1 MSPGMVSTAFLTVLG
16 LALGLIVGGWMVVG
30 LLGMLLNRELSLGE
44 FLLWTLAFVGLLT
57 TSLAAAGSPLFP
69 LLLLLTLG
77 LGLGVPLSSWLADR
91 LGAAGLRLQDLE
103 RYLRATQERPDI
115 PYNYR
120 KLGDLYYE
128 SGDWG
133 LAVEWYEKAQ
143 KVHPDPHVTYMLG
156 KARERQ
162 RLGKGQPVLC
172 RCGKLNPRGAY
183 QCLYCGASLPGA
195 HELLAA
201 LGAGQGRIILLLLAA
216 ALLSGGIALSLLQI
230 GVAVLNGTLLVL
242 GVAAAVLHFYVSQAV
257 GVKVREPSAQEPR
270 SQAEKSQ
277 RRGRRRHGL
286 R

>member
-1 MSPGMVSTAFLTVLG
+1 MSPGMVSAAFLTVLG
-16 LALGLIVGGWMVVG
+16 LALGLMVGGWMVVG
-30 LLGMLLNRELSLGE
+30 LLGMLLNRELSFGE

-57 TSLAAAGSPLFP
+57 TSLAAVGSPLFP
-69 LLLLLTLG
+69 LLIVLTLG

-91 LGAAGLRLQDLE
+91 LGTAGLRLQDLE

-133 LAVEWYEKAQ
+133 LAVEWYEKSQ
-143 KVHPDPHVTYMLG
+143 KVHADPHVTYMLG

-172 RCGKLNPRGAY
+172 RCGKLNPHGAH

-201 LGAGQGRIILLLLAA
+201 LGAGHGRIVLLLLAA
-216 ALLSGGIALSLLQI
+216 ALLSGGIALSLLQT
-230 GVAVLNGTLLVL
+230 GAAVLNGALLVL
-242 GVAAAVLHFYVSQAV
+242 GVAAAVLHFCVSQAV
-257 GVKVREPSAQEPR
+257 GLEIREPSPQGHRPHSEEGKKPKPR
-270 SQAEKSQ
+270 
-277 RRGRRRHGL
+277 
-286 R
+286 